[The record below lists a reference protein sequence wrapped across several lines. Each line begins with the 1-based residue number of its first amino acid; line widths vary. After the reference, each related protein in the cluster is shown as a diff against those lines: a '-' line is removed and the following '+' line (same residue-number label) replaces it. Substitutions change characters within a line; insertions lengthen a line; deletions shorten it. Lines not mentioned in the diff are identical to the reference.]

1 MEFLMKSLL
10 VLTSLCCH
18 ATVES
23 FANSK
28 NSSFRLHTGLMF
40 KSHPDPSVIMESMT
54 IPNVEVDVRNVYG
67 NSADDKEKYPIFSLP
82 RKKSFK
88 SKRKE
93 LMENAR
99 SLVVFTT
106 FLLKSTF
113 VQPAH
118 AVSRNNITTRTQIE
132 SKSLTQDEQVSNKR
146 KVVPVSVG
154 VATAL
159 GVTSLMKKGKKGD
172 KTAEDETLKTMLND
186 SPVLKDGMSDPLTS
200 KAKELI
206 RKANQIEEDVSA
218 QTSILPDENKLTNS
232 VSSKVKEDEESRALA
247 AKRLTERIKEETR
260 KAEEARKKEERDRLQ
275 LEEKLAKQVQV
286 EVEEEAAEAVVME
299 EAAIGTKDLLAND
312 AHNLKSESNPEDL
325 KSETATMEK
334 EQNIKVGGHEFEESD
349 DIVQSEQDPKNED
362 DTAITTKKS
371 EPVSEDS
378 DTAKMEDQQNNKVDE
393 HEFEEGDDIALDESD
408 PNNND
413 DTEIITNHAA
423 EYDYSAISDPS
434 ERAFRLLVNLGMVNE
449 HPDPDSPDYDH
460 SNDDDFA
467 IENKIFLK

>member
-1 MEFLMKSLL
+1 
-10 VLTSLCCH
+10 
-18 ATVES
+18 
-23 FANSK
+23 
-28 NSSFRLHTGLMF
+28 MF
-40 KSHPDPSVIMESMT
+40 KSHPDPSAIMAGMS
-54 IPNVEVDVRNVYG
+54 IPNVEVDVSNLYG
-67 NSADDKEKYPIFSLP
+67 NNADDKDQYPIFSLP

-106 FLLKSTF
+106 FLVKSTF

-118 AVSRNNITTRTQIE
+118 AISRNNITARTQIE

-146 KVVPVSVG
+146 KVVPISVG

-172 KTAEDETLKTMLND
+172 ETAEDKTLKTKLND
-186 SPVLKDGMSDPLTS
+186 SPVLKDGMNDPLTS

-218 QTSILPDENKLTNS
+218 QTSILPDENKSTKS
-232 VSSKVKEDEESRALA
+232 VSSKLKVEEENRAFA

-260 KAEEARKKEERDRLQ
+260 KAEESRKKEERDRLQ

-286 EVEEEAAEAVVME
+286 EVEEVSVKAVVTE
-299 EAAIGTKDLLAND
+299 KETTIGTKDLLAND

-325 KSETATMEK
+325 KSETATIEK
-334 EQNIKVGGHEFEESD
+334 ELHVKVGGHESEESD
-349 DIVQSEQDPKNED
+349 DIVQSEQDLKNED
-362 DTAITTKKS
+362 NTAITTQKS
-371 EPVSEDS
+371 QPVPEDS
-378 DTAKMEDQQNNKVDE
+378 ETAKMGDQQNNKVGE
-393 HEFEEGDDIALDESD
+393 HEFEEGDDIAVGEPD

-413 DTEIITNHAA
+413 DNEIITNHGA